1 MLMNHLLLL
10 TNSNVTECMKRSM
23 RSVKQNISASYL
35 DGAKNKSPYNSGNAL
50 EVLESKLNLTL
61 NKIKKRKEINPTKNH
76 LNSNN
81 LYHLTGEM
89 YYR

>member
-10 TNSNVTECMKRSM
+10 TNINVTECMKQSM
-23 RSVKQNISASYL
+23 RSVKQNIRASYL
-35 DGAKNKSPYNSGNAL
+35 DGAKNKSPKIADNTF

>member
-23 RSVKQNISASYL
+23 RSVNRIGHFLYSRRYT
-35 DGAKNKSPYNSGNAL
+35 
-50 EVLESKLNLTL
+50 LNELKMAFTL
-61 NKIKKRKEINPTKNH
+61 NKIKKRNEMNPTKNY

-81 LYHLTGEM
+81 FCDYHKRCM
-89 YYR
+89 P